1 MSASPRRSRIKQAW
15 RWQLS
20 PSTAMSSFTLPSYT
34 RMCPCR
40 IVSLR
45 LVKMVKSRS
54 GVSNADATI
63 LLHFLVEMQHEVLA
77 ILAEAHDYD
86 SYLEKLELARGVFA
100 NYEGRLAN
108 GEVDIRELVV
118 SKRITKEPR
127 GYQKTGVTAIAAQRL
142 FGSGVKLRP
151 GQNIEYVTTN
161 SEARCAD
168 NTWRG
173 RTFPAYLLAYFFLP
187 TSLSIN

>member
-1 MSASPRRSRIKQAW
+1 
-15 RWQLS
+15 
-20 PSTAMSSFTLPSYT
+20 
-34 RMCPCR
+34 
-40 IVSLR
+40 
-45 LVKMVKSRS
+45 
-54 GVSNADATI
+54 
-63 LLHFLVEMQHEVLA
+63 MQHEVLA